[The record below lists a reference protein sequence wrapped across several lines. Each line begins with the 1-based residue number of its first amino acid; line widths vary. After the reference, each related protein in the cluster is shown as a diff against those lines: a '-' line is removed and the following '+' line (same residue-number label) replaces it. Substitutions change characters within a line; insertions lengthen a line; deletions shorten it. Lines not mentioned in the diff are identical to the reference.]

1 MTVKIDRPLGVRRAG
16 LADAEGLQRQP
27 FGALAPAMP
36 GENPDWRK
44 CLVREDCYVYVLEA
58 EHIEGVIAVQPM
70 QSTLMEGQRLAELLV
85 WYLTEH
91 YRQQGLGRK
100 LLIHAGTVAKR
111 LGCDQLL
118 LWLTKDQSERAIKVA
133 VRAGF
138 LSVMSRETNNGQGVK
153 VDQGYALNLED
164 YF

>member
-1 MTVKIDRPLGVRRAG
+1 M
-16 LADAEGLQRQP
+16 
-27 FGALAPAMP
+27 
-36 GENPDWRK
+36 
-44 CLVREDCYVYVLEA
+44 
-58 EHIEGVIAVQPM
+58 
-70 QSTLMEGQRLAELLV
+70 
-85 WYLTEH
+85 
-91 YRQQGLGRK
+91 
-100 LLIHAGTVAKR
+100 
-111 LGCDQLL
+111 L

>member
-1 MTVKIDRPLGVRRAG
+1 M
-16 LADAEGLQRQP
+16 
-27 FGALAPAMP
+27 
-36 GENPDWRK
+36 
-44 CLVREDCYVYVLEA
+44 REDCYVYVLEA

-70 QSTLMEGQRLAELLV
+70 QSTLMESQRLAELLV